1 MLSNIF
7 NWSIVA
13 IMASFTIMPASTG
26 RTTAPT
32 VEPIVEAAEL
42 KGCATNFEN
51 QGLIP
56 FHFDPTMAPTKEN
69 IEDLDN
75 WKPGAHP
82 TKTCDEAQEVAC
94 VLHVDPDF
102 VDTNGP
108 QQRIDSSINLVAKS
122 QANPLS
128 DTYVESIAHNSG
140 EIYNTSKP

>member
-1 MLSNIF
+1 MLNSIF

-13 IMASFTIMPASTG
+13 IMASFTIMPATTG
-26 RTTAPT
+26 RTNVPT
-32 VEPIVEAAEL
+32 LEPIVEEEL

-82 TKTCDEAQEVAC
+82 TETCDEMQEVAC
-94 VLHVDPDF
+94 GLLVDPDF
-102 VDTNGP
+102 VNSNGP
-108 QQRIDSSINLVAKS
+108 QQRIDSSINLVAKT